1 MEADLRD
8 ELDHLIVTHANA
20 IHTGVD
26 SQMKRCFQ
34 VVRVSDLGIVDRE
47 VGRVDRRN
55 DAIVQQQ
62 RHAFDGRLRQKQN
75 RFAEIRFAQL
85 DALVH
90 RCHAQIRC
98 SSSRCDLRHLVGSM
112 PIGIGL
118 HHCHKAAT
126 LPEQSARFGN
136 VVLDGAAAYLDPRP
150 TAILL
155 RNACERF
162 LAESFVLGIFLR
174 FDVARVLIATITV
187 LE

>member
-8 ELDHLIVTHANA
+8 EFDHLIVAHANA
-20 IHTGVD
+20 IHTSVD

-34 VVRVSDLGIVDRE
+34 IVCVGDLGVVDRE
-47 VGRVDRRN
+47 VGRVYRRD

-62 RHAFDGRLRQKQN
+62 RHAFDGRLRQKQD
-75 RFAEIRFAQL
+75 RFAKICLAQL

-90 RCHAQIRC
+90 RCHTQIRC
-98 SSSRCDLRHLVGSM
+98 ASSRCDLRHFVGSM
-112 PIGIGL
+112 PIGISL
-118 HHCHKAAT
+118 HHCQKAAT
-126 LPEQSARFGN
+126 LSEQSTRFGN

-150 TAILL
+150 TTILL
-155 RNACERF
+155 GNACERF
-162 LAESFVLGIFLR
+162 LAEALVLGIFLR